1 MPLFYQQG
9 REQMEQYTV
18 TRQLQFPNGTPV
30 VEVSLGGIDYTNPD
44 ALSEK
49 YPGEFEEFNNPVEAV
64 EAVIGIC
71 RAWRKDGTPKARV
84 GIGYTGGS
92 TMPFETCTYKQARE
106 WAATELESLERCDL
120 CGDLLPD
127 AYFVD
132 EFGEGQYCSEY
143 CAEKAVRN
151 CA

>member
-1 MPLFYQQG
+1 
-9 REQMEQYTV
+9 MEQYTV

-64 EAVIGIC
+64 EAAIGIC
-71 RAWRKDGTPKARV
+71 RAWRKDGTPKARI
-84 GIGYTGGS
+84 GIGYTGGA

-106 WAATELESLERCDL
+106 
-120 CGDLLPD
+120 
-127 AYFVD
+127 
-132 EFGEGQYCSEY
+132 
-143 CAEKAVRN
+143 
-151 CA
+151 